1 MTSRDLPSR
10 PSLEHLRNEARD
22 LHRERKATDPDAK
35 LSSAQFAVAQSYG
48 FPSWPKLREHVETI
62 NRYFW
67 PQVEAGSAY
76 EQADLVDRFLAHACP
91 TNSVEA
97 RQGPLDAAALLD
109 EHPELATASVHTM
122 AAANEADALRA
133 AIAADPTVVERPG
146 GPHRWVPL
154 LYAAFARVPGHSTLD
169 AARVLLDAGADIS
182 TVQKL
187 AGHAQ
192 VTTTARYDRRGEA
205 VKARAAD
212 LLHIPSGE

>member
-1 MTSRDLPSR
+1 MTERSVMTSRDLPSR

-67 PQVEAGSAY
+67 PPVEAGSAD

-91 TNSVEA
+91 TNSVAA
-97 RQGPLDAAALLD
+97 RQGPLAAPALLD
-109 EHPELATASVHTM
+109 EHPEPATASVHTM

-133 AIAADPTVVERPG
+133 AIAAAMVCTEEIG
-146 GPHRWVPL
+146 
-154 LYAAFARVPGHSTLD
+154 
-169 AARVLLDAGADIS
+169 
-182 TVQKL
+182 
-187 AGHAQ
+187 
-192 VTTTARYDRRGEA
+192 
-205 VKARAAD
+205 RA
-212 LLHIPSGE
+212 HV